1 MARTKSHWVCQEC
14 GFQSSGF
21 LGRCTDCGAWN
32 SMVEE
37 LSAEESATTN
47 KRLTPLLKVLGNGEK
62 PSGPLLL
69 KDIETEATDRLLTG
83 VNGLDEVLG
92 GGLVPGAVVLLAGDP
107 GIGKSTLLL
116 QTAKKIAGQHK
127 VLYVTGEESA
137 AQIRLRAQR
146 LGMDDSQLFVDAEQN
161 VVTIAER
168 MTSEPAAVVIIDSIQ
183 SVYHPEVS
191 SAFGSVSQVRE
202 SAQVILMAAKTYN
215 IATIM
220 VGHVNKEG
228 SIAGPRVLE
237 HMVDVVLQFETD
249 RGRNL
254 RIMRATKNRFG
265 STAEIAIFSM
275 NELGL
280 SEVDNPSALLLG
292 ERLKNLTRQA
302 SSGTAVIAGGEGHR
316 TLLLEVQAL
325 VGVSPYPSP
334 RRVANGWDYGRLL
347 QIIAVLEKKV
357 GLALNNLDVYIN
369 IVGGLDFNDPSG
381 DLGVSVAIATSLLD
395 RSVDASLV
403 IIGELGLTGEVRAVP
418 SLSQRLKEASR
429 LGFKKAI
436 VPKANLPLPEESDL
450 IKVIGVESLADALGI
465 TMPGAKFPTSKQQT
479 TSSYEGAPARAEEPK
494 HEGEGAPRIRLGPK
508 AGFDAGLSR
517 RLPVQE

>member
-32 SMVEE
+32 SMLEE
-37 LSAEESATTN
+37 LSAEEPATAN
-47 KRLTPLLKVLGNGEK
+47 KRLAPLLKVVGNGEK
-62 PSGPLLL
+62 SVGPQLL
-69 KDIETEATDRLLTG
+69 KDVQTEATDRLLTG
-83 VNGLDEVLG
+83 INGLDEVLG

-116 QTAKKIAGQHK
+116 QTAKQIACKNK
-127 VLYVTGEESA
+127 VLYVTAEESA

-146 LGMDDSQLFVDAEQN
+146 LGIGDSQLFVDAEQN
-161 VVTIAER
+161 VATIAER
-168 MTSEPAAVVIIDSIQ
+168 MTNDPAAVVIIDSIQ
-183 SVYHPEVS
+183 SIYHPEIS
-191 SAFGSVSQVRE
+191 STFGSVSQVKE
-202 SAQVILMAAKTYN
+202 SAQVILTAAKTHN

-292 ERLKNLTRQA
+292 ERLKNLNRQA

-325 VGVSPYPSP
+325 VGVSSYPSP

-381 DLGVSVAIATSLLD
+381 DLGVCVAIATSLLD
-395 RSVDASLV
+395 RSVDASLL
-403 IIGELGLTGEVRAVP
+403 IIGEVGLTGEVRAVP

-429 LGFKKAI
+429 LGFKRAI
-436 VPKANLPLPEESDL
+436 VPKANLPLPEEGDL
-450 IKVIGVESLADALGI
+450 IKVMGVESLADALGV
-465 TMPGAKFPTSKQQT
+465 TMPGSKFPIGQQRAIN
-479 TSSYEGAPARAEEPK
+479 SAPMA
-494 HEGEGAPRIRLGPK
+494 
-508 AGFDAGLSR
+508 
-517 RLPVQE
+517 